1 MKLLYCTFASAN
13 VDSLFRIKDRNE
25 AVKNDMG
32 KKMFHLFFLA
42 DSKKIG

>member
-1 MKLLYCTFASAN
+1 MLHFCIIN

-32 KKMFHLFFLA
+32 KKMLHFFFLT
-42 DSKKIG
+42 DSKKTG